1 MGWCRREEINV
12 WFKRKGNTA
21 IKLKQGRRGVEG
33 VGQRLCWVRES
44 KKTVFALSIPSRMG
58 EGCSGSVVGAHQQQ
72 RWLSHHHRRHAAEC
86 WERWAP
92 DVSPSSAV
100 GKTSVAVATA
110 EAASIVERAG
120 KKSGPGMEV
129 KLKLSLP
136 LRWLR
141 ERETG
146 KP

>member
-1 MGWCRREEINV
+1 M
-12 WFKRKGNTA
+12 
-21 IKLKQGRRGVEG
+21 
-33 VGQRLCWVRES
+33 
-44 KKTVFALSIPSRMG
+44 
-58 EGCSGSVVGAHQQQ
+58 
-72 RWLSHHHRRHAAEC
+72 
-86 WERWAP
+86 
-92 DVSPSSAV
+92 
-100 GKTSVAVATA
+100 AVATA